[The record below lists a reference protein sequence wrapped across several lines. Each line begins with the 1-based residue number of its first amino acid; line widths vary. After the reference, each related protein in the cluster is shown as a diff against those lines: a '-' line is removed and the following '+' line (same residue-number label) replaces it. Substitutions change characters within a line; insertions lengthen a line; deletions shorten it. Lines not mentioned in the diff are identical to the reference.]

1 MSLISRLIQLNELQ
15 VNGQTVDD
23 NDDFNVGEEE
33 DTEATPTNAEAQSE
47 APDEV
52 AQDNAETQTQE
63 AEPVGEDNEPA
74 PQADVSADTTEQE
87 DDFTLDDTEDAP
99 TTNSG
104 EAETPAEENTKSEGT
119 PRNAV
124 EGDGSD
130 EGGDDDFTVDGG
142 DEPTEG
148 GESGGSEG
156 GSDQKTDDKKEK
168 DLPKDPS
175 DAISDDDD
183 RAAEEAIYDSL
194 TDDQKRIRVLQL
206 KLNYKDLY
214 ETMSNAIEG
223 INGIPKN
230 AENLETIKRLIL
242 LLTKARNILI
252 DYIEN
257 NFDTCPYLEN
267 YTTYI
272 KYIAVFRT
280 ASKVIEELNNAKK

>member
-23 NDDFNVGEEE
+23 TDDFNIGEEE
-33 DTEATPTNAEAQSE
+33 DTEATPTNTEAQSE

-52 AQDNAETQTQE
+52 AQDDAETQTQE
-63 AEPVGEDNEPA
+63 VEPAGEDNEPA
-74 PQADVSADTTEQE
+74 PQADTSADTTEQE
-87 DDFTLDDTEDAP
+87 DDFTLDDTEDTPAAD
-99 TTNSG
+99 SG
-104 EAETPAEENTKSEGT
+104 EAETPAEENTESEGT

-124 EGDGSD
+124 EGD
-130 EGGDDDFTVDGG
+130 
-142 DEPTEG
+142 EG

-156 GSDQKTDDKKEK
+156 DSDQKADDKKEK